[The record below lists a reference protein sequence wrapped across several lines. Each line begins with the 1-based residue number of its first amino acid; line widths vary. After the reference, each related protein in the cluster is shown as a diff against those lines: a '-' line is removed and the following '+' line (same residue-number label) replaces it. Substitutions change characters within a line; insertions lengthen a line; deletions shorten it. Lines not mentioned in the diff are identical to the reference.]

1 MPDLLYSGR
10 IPRVNIASYQG
21 RGEANG
27 RAAQDLVE
35 GAYKYFF
42 FGYGYIWVCLKVWYL
57 TFNYLTTNHRDSVGI
72 SWGCH
77 DITNHNCHHCFFVCL
92 QIMYTPK
99 MAISMRKFVF
109 DQQI

>member
-35 GAYKYFF
+35 GAYKYYFF
-42 FGYGYIWVCLKVWYL
+42 WIWVYL
-57 TFNYLTTNHRDSVGI
+57 GVFESVVFNI
-72 SWGCH
+72 
-77 DITNHNCHHCFFVCL
+77 
-92 QIMYTPK
+92 
-99 MAISMRKFVF
+99 
-109 DQQI
+109 